1 MKNKKRCHCVTAD
14 QSEISYSVN
23 PTMLYGNGTNNI
35 TRLPLY
41 SGANLDGNVFYR
53 VLLHADGTATFNFN
67 QRSIDGEYKPTTGN
81 KYFSLVRS
89 TDDLATGDSVII
101 VDGTNN
107 YAIGNNL
114 INGKY
119 NLAAVNLQSDG
130 LLQTNADALV
140 FAIRK
145 NKTSWALK
153 TGNTYL
159 AIGRDGLTNASSLT
173 NGRFDLTLSDGEAAI
188 SFNANYDNN
197 RLNFDL
203 DNYTSNVVSSAPTGL
218 RIYKLDTAA
227 GIAGTQ
233 ATPTEKGVREVY
245 NLQGQRVNANS
256 KLPKGIYI
264 INGKKTVVR

>member
-1 MKNKKRCHCVTAD
+1 MVVVL
-14 QSEISYSVN
+14 E
-23 PTMLYGNGTNNI
+23 GNGHFASAVGGE
-35 TRLPLY
+35 
-41 SGANLDGNVFYR
+41 SGRRTSVGRDDEYVHASLTGGGKGYLLAVGTPDR
-53 VLLHADGTATFNFN
+53 VGIVGSVGGQLASLATSG
-67 QRSIDGEYKPTTGN
+67 RYAIEVA
-81 KYFSLVRS
+81 LVRE
-89 TDDLATGDSVII
+89 DDG
-101 VDGTNN
+101 
-107 YAIGNNL
+107 
-114 INGKY
+114 
-119 NLAAVNLQSDG
+119 
-130 LLQTNADALV
+130 
-140 FAIRK
+140 
-145 NKTSWALK
+145 
-153 TGNTYL
+153 L

-245 NLQGQRVNANS
+245 NLQGQRVNANG